1 MRQVNEGE
9 ASVRTTGIDTRV
21 ACPRVWVGVVR
32 RPRPAGVVPVRIRG
46 GASHLRI
53 RRPAGIPVRLRV
65 GHGMAD
71 LRFDQQQWA
80 RSAVG
85 CGWPPPGDH
94 PGPDR
99 YEIEIASGAAHLEIS
114 AEEGGNRSRPTIQAV
129 GLRKR
134 FGKTTALDGLDL
146 ILSSGQV
153 LAVLGATTM
162 I

>member
-1 MRQVNEGE
+1 
-9 ASVRTTGIDTRV
+9 
-21 ACPRVWVGVVR
+21 
-32 RPRPAGVVPVRIRG
+32 VPVRIRG
-46 GASHLRI
+46 GASHLRF

-65 GHGMAD
+65 GHGVTD

-85 CGWPPPGDH
+85 CGRPPPGGH

-114 AEEGGNRSRPTIQAV
+114 AEGGGNRSRPTIQAV

-134 FGKTTALDGLDL
+134 FGKTTALDELDL

-153 LAVLGATTM
+153 LAVLGATTNHDLGRTQDVHTPAARHAPRAGRNQHTVERQGG
-162 I
+162 